1 MSAMN
6 WLLRRP
12 CFIMLWR
19 SISHSPSY
27 RGLAFEKRSQ

>member
-27 RGLAFEKRSQ
+27 RGRASGKRSQ